1 MDTISEFKKKSNG
14 IYPILPGMTIKLGDY
29 GLWEKSSWQR
39 FGNIETDFKD
49 IFFCTKNQPVN
60 QNLEVLID
68 SRRIG
73 SNKTNLQVPEIQSEC
88 EIEFK
93 TKGSIF
99 FNADICSEEY
109 YTSLDHEIKPFLKD
123 LFENNLWNEKY
134 WIVVSIVY
142 STNYICIQSN
152 KNNSKISLG
161 INTDNISLANVSN
174 KFTIKNENGSITKTQ
189 SLDNKK
195 KPVGMRFISF
205 QKESLFSK
213 NRVLK
218 YQGSSNELDF
228 NDISEEEFY

>member
-1 MDTISEFKKKSNG
+1 MAYGKK
-14 IYPILPGMTIKLGDY
+14 
-29 GLWEKSSWQR
+29 
-39 FGNIETDFKD
+39 
-49 IFFCTKNQPVN
+49 
-60 QNLEVLID
+60 VLD
-68 SRRIG
+68 
-73 SNKTNLQVPEIQSEC
+73 
-88 EIEFK
+88 
-93 TKGSIF
+93 
-99 FNADICSEEY
+99 
-109 YTSLDHEIKPFLKD
+109 
-123 LFENNLWNEKY
+123 
-134 WIVVSIVY
+134 